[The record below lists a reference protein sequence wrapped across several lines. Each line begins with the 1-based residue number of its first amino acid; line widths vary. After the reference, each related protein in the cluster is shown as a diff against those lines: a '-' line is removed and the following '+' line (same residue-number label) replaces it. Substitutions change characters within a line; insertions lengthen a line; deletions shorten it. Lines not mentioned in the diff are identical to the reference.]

1 MKTLHT
7 RLIGLA
13 LISGAFLTSSLRASD
28 DKTIAV
34 GDRAI
39 TQGEV
44 LYDSKKSDDASQ
56 GWKGIGNLPGFAE
69 NASRLLRIP
78 AGTKNVTWGCKA
90 DNLPND
96 KAGVMLSLSIQLS
109 KVPESIQSGMGGLFD
124 ISIKPEGDAP
134 SFAFTLT
141 AAYLRGGSW
150 FLNGLK
156 GGLKI
161 PNQTEK
167 MPFEK
172 IVISTGAAETSKGPT
187 LDTDPHELRLIV
199 LPGLF
204 AAFWDEQ
211 LIFQAED
218 PQIAPGNIALRALD
232 PGADFES
239 IDLISLKVA
248 AVSVK

>member
-1 MKTLHT
+1 MKTPYT
-7 RLIGLA
+7 QLIGLA
-13 LISGAFLTSSLRASD
+13 LISGALLTSSLRASD
-28 DKTIAV
+28 DKTIAL

-44 LYDSKKSDDASQ
+44 LYDSKNDDASQ

-69 NASRLLRIP
+69 NASRLLQIP
-78 AGTKNVTWGCKA
+78 AGTKNLTWGWKA
-90 DNLPND
+90 DHLPSD

-161 PNQTEK
+161 PNQTQR

-172 IVISTGAAETSKGPT
+172 IVISNGAAETSKGPK

-199 LPGLF
+199 LPGLL
-204 AAFWDEQ
+204 AVFWDEQ

-218 PQIAPGNIALRALD
+218 PQIAPGNISLRALE

>member
-1 MKTLHT
+1 MKTPYT
-7 RLIGLA
+7 QLIGLA
-13 LISGAFLTSSLRASD
+13 LISGAFLTSPLRASD
-28 DKTIAV
+28 DKTITV
-34 GDRAI
+34 GDRTI

-44 LYDSKKSDDASQ
+44 LYDSKKSDDARQ
-56 GWKGIGNLPGFAE
+56 GWKGIDNLPGFAE
-69 NASRLLRIP
+69 NANRLLQIP
-78 AGTKNVTWGCKA
+78 AGTKNLSWGWKA
-90 DNLPND
+90 DNLPSD
-96 KAGVMLSLSIQLS
+96 TAGVMLSLSVQLS

-161 PNQTEK
+161 PNQTQR

-172 IVISTGAAETSKGPT
+172 IVISNGAAETSKGPK

-199 LPGLF
+199 LPGLL
-204 AAFWDEQ
+204 AVFWDEQ

-218 PQIAPGNIALRALD
+218 PQIAPGNISLRALE

>member
-1 MKTLHT
+1 MKTPYT
-7 RLIGLA
+7 QLIGLT
-13 LISGAFLTSSLRASD
+13 LISGALLTSSLRASE
-28 DKTIAV
+28 DKTIAL
-34 GDRAI
+34 GDRTI

-44 LYDSKKSDDASQ
+44 LYDSKKSDQARQ
-56 GWKGIGNLPGFAE
+56 GWKGIDSLSGFAE
-69 NASRLLRIP
+69 NQARLCRIP
-78 AGTKNVTWGCKA
+78 DGSKNAAWNWSEI
-90 DNLPND
+90 NLPSD
-96 KAGVMLSLSIQLS
+96 QSGVMLSLSIQLS

-124 ISIKPEGDAP
+124 IAIKPEGDAP

-161 PNQTEK
+161 PNQTER

-172 IVISTGAAETSKGPT
+172 IVISNGAAETSKGPG
-187 LDTDPHELRLIV
+187 LDAEPHELRLIV
-199 LPGLF
+199 LPGLL

-218 PQIAPGNIALRALD
+218 PQIAPGKISVRALD
-232 PGADFES
+232 PGAAFES
-239 IDLISLKVA
+239 IDLISLKLA
-248 AVSVK
+248 TVSVK